1 MSSLIQCKVDS
12 GMTTGLYII
21 NNYQFIVQETIH
33 QDLL

>member
-21 NNYQFIVQETIH
+21 NNYHLILQETVH